1 MNIDLLWSDSL
12 YFPCVNFASK
22 ETLRDFVDAFPDNLK
37 KEVLIGLKDKLPSRE
52 ITQEG
57 TSVSQFYVEVDDNN
71 WTAILDGSKEVRLFG
86 YFHPTRIIG

>member
-1 MNIDLLWSDSL
+1 MFKESQIVPLEVIYLAYDNEYRSALKRLIVFSW
-12 YFPCVNFASK
+12 VNFASK

-71 WTAILDGSKEVRLFG
+71 
-86 YFHPTRIIG
+86 